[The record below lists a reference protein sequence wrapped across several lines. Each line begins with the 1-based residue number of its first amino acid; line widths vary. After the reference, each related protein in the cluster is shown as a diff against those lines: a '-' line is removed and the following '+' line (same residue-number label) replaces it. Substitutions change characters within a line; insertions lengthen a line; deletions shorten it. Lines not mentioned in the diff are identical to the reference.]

1 MAEEVVEYTL
11 EDMSTEKP
19 YAEILAITDPFKQK
33 VRLNELAGIAK
44 KLGFSGFRT
53 MYREYVKSQQTAKQK
68 QENPAVIKNAVRV
81 RSPYPTFETGG
92 YKVDDD
98 GVTGYT
104 ANGEQVICHHPIF
117 PIEILRNI
125 ETGEE
130 RMKIAYRIRGEWH
143 ELTVPKDTIYNS
155 RKISGLSGFGLDI
168 TSENAK
174 DMVIYFQEM
183 EAMNRDSLPLKKLVS
198 RLGNFKGL
206 GFVPFVDSVELDND
220 KDFGSIW
227 NAIHYKG
234 DFEEWLDIA
243 EECRKKSVTAKILL
257 AASFASVLVEPFGAL
272 PFIVHLWGVD
282 SGTGKT
288 VALML
293 AASVWA
299 DPDMGKYIQTF
310 NSTEVGQERA
320 AAFLNNLPFI
330 IDELQLARDSKG
342 RSSFNVYKMTQGVGK
357 ARGTK
362 YGGVE
367 VTPTWRNAILTTG
380 ETPLVK
386 ASAGAGAVNR
396 VIDIECTADK
406 VVIED
411 GMRVANTLRQNY
423 GWAGLIFARHMFK
436 DERSTKEIIELSQN
450 TFSENF
456 KVLHNRNITDKQA
469 SPAALIITADMLMR
483 ASAFNKRE
491 VEPLTAEEIS
501 EFLRTKES
509 VSAGER
515 GYAYLCDWVAMNAN
529 RFSASKDENRGEVYG
544 VIDGNVVYIIR
555 AVFRR
560 ALEEQGFDE
569 RALLSWLKSRGLI
582 MTRGR
587 NLTMCKRIMGNRAEC
602 VTMKLPAEKPEF
614 CKLEELDDLDDEFTI
629 L

>member
-92 YKVDDD
+92 YKVDND
-98 GVTGYT
+98 GVTAYT
-104 ANGEQVICHHPIF
+104 DNGSQVICHHPIF

-130 RMKIAYRIRGEWH
+130 RMKIAYLIRGEWH

-227 NAIHYKG
+227 NAIHCNG
-234 DFEEWLDIA
+234 SFNEWIDIA
-243 EECRKKSVTAKILL
+243 NECRKKSVTAKILL

-310 NSTEVGQERA
+310 NSTEVGQEYT
-320 AAFLNNLPFI
+320 AAFLHDLPYI
-330 IDELQLARDSKG
+330 VDELQLARDSKG
-342 RSSFNVYKMTQGVGK
+342 RSNFNVYKLAQGVGRT
-357 ARGTK
+357 RGTK
-362 YGGVE
+362 GGGISA
-367 VTPTWRNAILTTG
+367 TPTWKNAILTTG

-411 GMRVANTLRQNY
+411 GMRVANIIRQNY
-423 GWAGLIFARHMFK
+423 GWAGRTFVSHLSSQLIEQVRSSFNEGFK
-436 DERSTKEIIELSQN
+436 TLCELG
-450 TFSENF
+450 TTE
-456 KVLHNRNITDKQA
+456 KQA
-469 SPAALIITADMLMR
+469 GAAALILTADLLAR
-483 ASAFNKRE
+483 AGIFGTDA
-491 VEPLTAEEIS
+491 EPLTVKEIS
-501 EFLRTKES
+501 TVLKTKES

-544 VIDGNVVYIIR
+544 DIDGNVAYIIR

-560 ALEEQGFDE
+560 ALEDQGFDE
-569 RALLSWLKSRGLI
+569 RALLSWLKARGLI
-582 MTRGR
+582 ITRGR
-587 NLTMCKRIMGNRAEC
+587 KLTMCKRIMGNRVEC

-614 CKLEELDDLDDEFTI
+614 CKLEELDDSDDEFTV

>member
-11 EDMSTEKP
+11 EDMSTKKP
-19 YAEILAITDPFKQK
+19 YAEIFAITDPFQRK

-53 MYREYVKSQQTAKQK
+53 MYRDYVKSQQTSKQK
-68 QENPAVIKNAVRV
+68 QDDPVVIKNAVRV

-92 YKVDDD
+92 YKVDND
-98 GVTGYT
+98 GVTAYT
-104 ANGEQVICHHPIF
+104 DNGSQVICHHPIF

-130 RMKIAYRIRGEWH
+130 RMKIAYLIRGEWH
-143 ELTVPKDTIYNS
+143 ELTVSKDTIYNS

-183 EAMNRDSLPLKKLVS
+183 EAMNRDALPLKKLVS

-206 GFVPFVDSVELDND
+206 GFVPFVDDIELDSD
-220 KDFGSIW
+220 KEFGSIW

-310 NSTEVGQERA
+310 NSTEVGQEYT
-320 AAFLNNLPFI
+320 AAFLHDLPFI
-330 IDELQLARDSKG
+330 VDELQLARDSKG
-342 RSSFNVYKMTQGVGK
+342 RSNFNVYKLAQGVGRT
-357 ARGTK
+357 RGTK
-362 YGGVE
+362 GGGISA
-367 VTPTWRNAILTTG
+367 TPTWRNAILTTG

-411 GMRVANTLRQNY
+411 GMRVANILRQNY
-423 GWAGLIFARHMFK
+423 GWAGLIFARRMFK

-456 KVLHNRNITDKQA
+456 KALCELSATEKQA
-469 SPAALIITADMLMR
+469 NAAALITTADLLMR
-483 ASAFNKRE
+483 ASVFEKRE
-491 VEPLTAEEIS
+491 VEPLTVEEIS
-501 EFLRTKES
+501 TVLKTKES

-529 RFSASKDENRGEVYG
+529 RFASREDNRGEVYG
-544 VIDGNVVYIIR
+544 TIDGSVVYIIR
-555 AVFRR
+555 SVFRR

-569 RALLSWLKSRGLI
+569 RALLSWLKTKGLI

-587 NLTMCKRIMGNRAEC
+587 KLTLNKRITGNCVEC

-614 CKLEELDDLDDEFTI
+614 YTQAELDEVSDNEFTI

>member
-19 YAEILAITDPFKQK
+19 YAEIFAITDPFKQK

-53 MYREYVKSQQTAKQK
+53 MYREYVKSQQTGKQK

-98 GVTGYT
+98 GVTAYT
-104 ANGEQVICHHPIF
+104 INGEQVICHHPIF

-183 EAMNRDSLPLKKLVS
+183 EAMNRDALPLKKLVS
-198 RLGNFKGL
+198 RLGGFKGL
-206 GFVPFVDSVELDND
+206 GFVPFVDDIELDSD

-227 NAIHYKG
+227 NAINCNG
-234 DFEEWLDIA
+234 SFNEWIEIA
-243 EECRKKSVTAKILL
+243 NECRKKSVTAKILL

-310 NSTEVGQERA
+310 NSTEVGQEYT
-320 AAFLNNLPFI
+320 AAFLHDLPYI
-330 IDELQLARDSKG
+330 VDELQLARDSKG
-342 RSSFNVYKMTQGVGK
+342 RSNFNVYKLAQGVGRT
-357 ARGTK
+357 RGTK
-362 YGGVE
+362 GGGISA
-367 VTPTWRNAILTTG
+367 TPTWRNAILTTG

-411 GMRVANTLRQNY
+411 GMRVANSIRQNY
-423 GWAGLIFARHMFK
+423 GWAGRTFVSHLSPQLIEQVRSSFNEDFK
-436 DERSTKEIIELSQN
+436 ALCELG
-450 TFSENF
+450 TTE
-456 KVLHNRNITDKQA
+456 KQA
-469 SPAALIITADMLMR
+469 GAAALILTADMLAR
-483 ASAFNKRE
+483 AGIFGTDA
-491 VEPLTAEEIS
+491 EPLTVKEIS
-501 EFLRTKES
+501 TVLKTKES

-544 VIDGNVVYIIR
+544 DIDGNVVYIIR

-560 ALEEQGFDE
+560 ALEDQGFDE
-569 RALLSWLKSRGLI
+569 RALLSWLKARGLI
-582 MTRGR
+582 ITRGR
-587 NLTMCKRIMGNRAEC
+587 KLTMCKRIMGNRVEC

-614 CKLEELDDLDDEFTI
+614 CKLEELDDSDDEFTI